1 MTRSIFGLR
10 THIMRLEPGTSP
22 EEVTHQFTDKPRKDV
37 VVKPSHPARQAS
49 ASSAR
54 RSVTIPGTPSRPR
67 LRIVTSS
74 SPKMLPGPEAVSVGN
89 YDGNSTNR
97 STAITEKDEEEERME
112 TSDGNSLAAIGAG
125 VKAVIPEVLVVTG
138 LESANS
144 PAMIKLVD
152 ILVKRKLDAEKE
164 GTVPL
169 PDNFTVI
176 WIRDERGSDVPGWVV
191 RTLPL
196 GDQPTCV
203 LIRPT
208 GRPVRHFHFDM
219 ANGPQD
225 ASQGTTSPGHHQ
237 PESGY
242 SDVQYDLEY

>member
-10 THIMRLEPGTSP
+10 THMMRLGPDPSP
-22 EEVTHQFTDKPRKDV
+22 EEVTHQFMDKPRKQV

-54 RSVTIPGTPSRPR
+54 RSIAIPGIPSRPR
-67 LRIVTSS
+67 LRIDTSS
-74 SPKMLPGPEAVSVGN
+74 STKTLPGPEAVSVGY

-97 STAITEKDEEEERME
+97 STAITEKDEEEERIE
-112 TSDGNSLAAIGAG
+112 ASDGNSLAAIAAG

-164 GTVPL
+164 GMVAL

-176 WIRDERGSDVPGWVV
+176 WIRDEKGPDVPGWVV
-191 RTLPL
+191 STFPL
-196 GDQPTCV
+196 GD
-203 LIRPT
+203 
-208 GRPVRHFHFDM
+208 
-219 ANGPQD
+219 
-225 ASQGTTSPGHHQ
+225 
-237 PESGY
+237 
-242 SDVQYDLEY
+242 